1 MENAQIN
8 IIRCTHFEDIIDHLP
23 KERKIIV
30 IIDSKIKELYGTN
43 FKYPQIVINAS
54 EQEKSFTGIEK
65 ITQQL
70 LDLEADRGTFILAIG
85 GGTLTDLA
93 GFVASIFMRGIDFAY
108 VPTTL
113 LAQVDAAIGGKTAIN
128 FEGFKNILG
137 VVKQPEFTIISPA
150 FLKSLSEKEIREGV
164 AEILKTLLL
173 RDKNAFRQCNKIF
186 KQEGVS
192 VESLGDLPF
201 KTAQIKASIVEKDPF
216 EKGER
221 ILLNLGH
228 TFAHALEKLTGI
240 SHGEAVGTGLV
251 LASKLSVKLGL
262 LSKKESDFISETI
275 AFAGLPVKSPVE
287 PTQLA
292 EYMKKDKKR
301 DNRTIRFVLLQGI
314 GSPVV
319 YNIGIESLKGVLDG
333 IDKY

>member
-1 MENAQIN
+1 MENAKIN
-8 IIRCTHFEDIIDHLP
+8 IYRCNDLEEIKKHLP
-23 KERKIIV
+23 SDRKVIV
-30 IIDSKIKELYGTN
+30 IIDSKIKEIYGSL
-43 FKYPQIVINAS
+43 FDYPQIGINAS

-65 ITQQL
+65 ITQRL
-70 LDLEADRGTFILAIG
+70 LELEADRGTFILAAG

-93 GFVASIFMRGIDFAY
+93 GFVASIFMRGVDFAY

-137 VVKQPEFTIISPA
+137 VIRQPEFTVISPV

-164 AEILKTLLL
+164 AEMLKTFLL
-173 RDKNAFRQCNKIF
+173 RDKASFNLCNSIF
-186 KQEGVS
+186 KKGGVS
-192 VESLGDLPF
+192 VENLGDLPY
-201 KTAQIKASIVEKDPF
+201 KTAMIKAAIVEKDPN
-216 EKGER
+216 EKGDR

-228 TFAHALEKLTGI
+228 TFAHSLEKLTGM
-240 SHGEAVGTGLV
+240 SHGEAVGTGVV
-251 LASKLSVKLGL
+251 LAAKLSVKLGL
-262 LSKKESDFISETI
+262 LAKKESNFIEQTI
-275 AFAGLPVKSPVE
+275 AFAGLPVKSPVPPAE
-287 PTQLA
+287 LS

-314 GSPVV
+314 GNPIV
-319 YNIGIESLKGVLDG
+319 YNIGIESLRGVLDG

>member
-1 MENAQIN
+1 MADAQIN
-8 IIRCTHFEDIIDHLP
+8 IIRCSDFEEIKKSFPTD
-23 KERKIIV
+23 RKIII
-30 IIDSKIKELYGTN
+30 IIDSAVRDLYGKY
-43 FKYPQIVINAS
+43 FDYPQIVINAS

-70 LDLEADRGTFILAIG
+70 LTLEADRGTFIVAIG

-93 GFVASIFMRGIDFAY
+93 GFVSSIFMRGVDFAL

-137 VVKQPEFTIISPA
+137 VIKQPEFTIISPV
-150 FLKSLSEKEIREGV
+150 FLNSLSPKELREGV
-164 AEILKTLLL
+164 AEMLKTFLL
-173 RDKNAFRQCNKIF
+173 RDKESFSLCRSIF
-186 KQEGVS
+186 KNNGIT

-201 KTAQIKASIVEKDPF
+201 KTAAIKASIVEKDPF
-216 EKGER
+216 EKGDR

-228 TFAHALEKLTGI
+228 TFAHALEKLTGM
-240 SHGEAVGTGLV
+240 SHGEAVGTGVV

-262 LSKKESDFISETI
+262 LSKKDCDYISET
-275 AFAGLPVKSPVE
+275 FVNAGLPVDSPV
-287 PTQLA
+287 PPATLA

-319 YNIGIESLKGVLDG
+319 YNIGIESLEGTIDG